1 MQNVVTSSTVIFVF
15 IYLIGLTIRAFDLLK
30 MTNKRTI
37 RILVNRVSVNK
48 LPLKEANSKKRSTII
63 DSTSDDTQ
71 NRPNKLPKLLTTS
84 SIANSV
90 IITDSMEVSSQS
102 QMCQNYELIDLCSSG
117 SDTSSISGSVEPFD
131 NDYGENM
138 PTTSSVQL
146 TQEFVSTPNLIF

>member
-1 MQNVVTSSTVIFVF
+1 M
-15 IYLIGLTIRAFDLLK
+15 IGLTTRAFDLLK

-48 LPLKEANSKKRSTII
+48 HPLKEANSKKRSTII

-71 NRPNKLPKLLTTS
+71 NRPNKVPKLLATPL
-84 SIANSV
+84 ANSV

-146 TQEFVSTPNLIF
+146 SQEFVSTPNLIF

>member
-1 MQNVVTSSTVIFVF
+1 M
-15 IYLIGLTIRAFDLLK
+15 IGLTIRAFDLLK

-37 RILVNRVSVNK
+37 RILVNPVSVYK

-71 NRPNKLPKLLTTS
+71 NRPNKVPKLLTTS
-84 SIANSV
+84 IANSV
-90 IITDSMEVSSQS
+90 ITDSMEVSSQS
-102 QMCQNYELIDLCSSG
+102 QMCQNYELIDLCSSE

-146 TQEFVSTPNLIF
+146 SQEFVSTQNLIF